1 VFRQTGIY
9 QAGRSQRTH
18 FIGIPAVKERG
29 QMVHLET
36 DVILKHQVRL
46 IKPGSRAQV
55 LRPIRDFDQHRSFIQ
70 EGFILCGQPGERINP
85 RRRQVRRR
93 QGGGIGGVSP
103 GGWRWDGRGGGG
115 GSSLGL
121 ALSRVGAWAVLAQR
135 GGGEDGRRAAAE
147 AS

>member
-1 VFRQTGIY
+1 MGGTVRQNFSKNLFDRAVRAGVRDDALVVFRQAGIN

-18 FIGIPAVKERG
+18 FVGIPAVKERG

-55 LRPIRDFDQHRSFIQ
+55 LRPIRDFDQHRPFIQ
-70 EGFILCGQPGERINP
+70 EGSILCGQPGERINS

-103 GGWRWDGRGGGG
+103 GG
-115 GSSLGL
+115 
-121 ALSRVGAWAVLAQR
+121 
-135 GGGEDGRRAAAE
+135 
-147 AS
+147 